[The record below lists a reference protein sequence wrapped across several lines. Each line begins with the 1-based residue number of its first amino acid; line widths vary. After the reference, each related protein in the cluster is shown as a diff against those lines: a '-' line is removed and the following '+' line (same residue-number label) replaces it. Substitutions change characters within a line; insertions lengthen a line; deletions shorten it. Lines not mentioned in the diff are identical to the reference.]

1 MNIVDDYMLQKFPKL
16 KGVDKGKLETNKP
29 YQCRICWYTNN
40 FPSFEKLS
48 ELTGTAKGTLHNY
61 SSQYGW
67 DDIKNHAIELQAK
80 QDIIDLRNRQK
91 KIESKHRRG
100 NDKLWR
106 VNEEY
111 LDELLDD
118 LTKPYLSDS
127 YRENIIEEIR
137 NTRNELSKIQRDER
151 TTEHLPNSY
160 KDLTAD
166 VKMESENTTTVSLQE
181 NITDKQKRAFIE
193 KLQNLGQK

>member
-1 MNIVDDYMLQKFPKL
+1 MNIVDNYMLQKFPKL
-16 KGVDKGKLETNKP
+16 KGDDKGKLETSKP

-40 FPSFEKLS
+40 FPPFEKLS
-48 ELTGTAKGTLHNY
+48 ELTGTTQGTLKNY

-80 QDIIDLRNRQK
+80 QDLIDLRNRQK
-91 KIESKHRRG
+91 KIESKHRKG

-106 VNEEY
+106 VNEDY
-111 LDELLDD
+111 LDELLDK
-118 LTKPYLSDS
+118 LTQPDLSDEDKE
-127 YRENIIEEIR
+127 YLIEEIR

-151 TTEHLPNSY
+151 TTEHLPNAY

-193 KLQNLGQK
+193 KLQTIGQK